1 MPRINIHLSDQN
13 LELVDEQAKKEGRSR
28 SGHIAELIK
37 EEEKRNKRK
46 ADKVWKKME
55 LRQFDREQG
64 NEWIIISPINNNPT
78 TRG

>member
-28 SGHIAELIK
+28 SGLIAELIK

-64 NEWIIISPINNNPT
+64 NE
-78 TRG
+78 

>member
-55 LRQFDREQG
+55 LRQYDREQS
-64 NEWIIISPINNNPT
+64 NE
-78 TRG
+78 